1 MSDHDADNYAQ
12 LGASAS
18 KAGLHRVLDATG
30 LADTEALFAR
40 LLPDLAGDSRF
51 RSFIHCDGAGT
62 KSIIAYLLYR
72 LTGERRHF
80 AGLAA
85 DALVMNIDDVYC
97 TGVPESIA
105 LANTIARNAKLI
117 DDEVVGTIIAS
128 YVALVEELRGFG
140 VPIEITGGETADCGD
155 VVRTLM
161 VDAVVAG
168 RMRADTIVHPSR
180 IAAGD
185 VVVGLSSTGQAI
197 NELAPNSG
205 IGSNGLTLAR
215 HAMLSSW
222 HAERFPE
229 VVDPALPADL
239 RYRGRFKA
247 TDRHPSLSI
256 SIGEALLSPTRSYAP
271 LLHGL
276 LPSLGAEI
284 HGVIHLTGG
293 AHTKVLRF
301 LKGVRVVKD
310 SLFPT
315 PPLFALI
322 QEGGAVPWREMY
334 QVFNMGHRMEIY
346 LAEGHAAAVIDAA
359 AKFGIAAQIVGRV
372 EEAPEGAASVHVVS
386 AHGTFEYRL

>member
-1 MSDHDADNYAQ
+1 MTEHDADNYAQ

-30 LADTEALFAR
+30 LADSEALFAR
-40 LLPDLAGDSRF
+40 LLPDLAGDPQF

-62 KSIIAYLLYR
+62 KTIIAYLLYR
-72 LTGERRHF
+72 MTGDRKYF

-97 TGVPESIA
+97 TGAPDSIA

-117 DDEVVGTIIAS
+117 DDEIVGTVISS
-128 YVALVEELRGFG
+128 YVKLVDRLRESGI
-140 VPIEITGGETADCGD
+140 PISITGGETADCGD

-168 RMRADTIVHPSR
+168 RMRTASIVHPSR

-185 VVVGLSSTGQAI
+185 VVVGLSSTGQAVG
-197 NELAPNSG
+197 EEAPNSG

-215 HAMLSSW
+215 HCMLSSW
-222 HAERFPE
+222 HAEQYPE
-229 VVDPALPADL
+229 VVDPAIPAEL
-239 RYRGRFKA
+239 RYRGKFKA
-247 TDRHPSLSI
+247 TDRHPSMPLM
-256 SIGEALLSPTRSYAP
+256 IGEALLSPTRSYAP
-271 LLHGL
+271 LLHQL
-276 LPSLGAEI
+276 LPRLGSNI
-284 HGVIHLTGG
+284 HGIIHLTGG

-301 LKGVRVVKD
+301 LRGVRVVKD

-322 QEGGAVPWREMY
+322 QSGGNVPWREMY
-334 QVFNMGHRMEIY
+334 QVFNMGNRMEIY
-346 LAEGHAAAVIDAA
+346 LGEQDADEVIES
-359 AKFGIAAQIVGRV
+359 AKKLGIAAQVVGRV
-372 EEAPEGAASVHVVS
+372 EAADEPSVQVVS
-386 AHGTFEYRL
+386 SHGTFEYRL

>member
-1 MSDHDADNYAQ
+1 MSDHDADNYAK

-30 LADTEALFAR
+30 LADTESLFAR
-40 LLPDLAGDSRF
+40 LLPDLAGDKSY

-62 KSIIAYLLYR
+62 KTIIAYLLYR
-72 LTGERRHF
+72 MTGERKYF

-97 TGVPESIA
+97 TGAPESIA

-117 DDEVVGTIIAS
+117 DDDIVGTIIGS
-128 YVALVEELRGFG
+128 YVALVDQLRGFG
-140 VPIEITGGETADCGD
+140 IPIEITGGETADCGD

-168 RMRADTIVHPSR
+168 RMRSDSLVYPSR

-185 VVVGLSSTGQAI
+185 VVVGLSSSGQALG
-197 NELAPNSG
+197 EEAPNSG

-215 HAMLSSW
+215 HSILSSW
-222 HAERFPE
+222 HADQYPE
-229 VVDPALPADL
+229 VVDPAIPADI
-239 RYRGRFKA
+239 RYRGQFKA
-247 TDRHPSLSI
+247 TDRHPTLPI
-256 SIGEALLSPTRSYAP
+256 SVGEALLSPTRSYAP
-271 LLHGL
+271 LLHTL
-276 LPSLGAEI
+276 LPELGDTV
-284 HGVIHLTGG
+284 HGIIHLTGG

-301 LKGVRVVKD
+301 LRGVSVIKD
-310 SLFPT
+310 ALFPT

-322 QEGGAVPWREMY
+322 QAGGAVPWREMY

-346 LAEGHAAAVIDAA
+346 LPEEHAGRVIDAA
-359 AKFGIAAQIVGRV
+359 RKFRIDAQVVGRV
-372 EEAPEGAASVHVVS
+372 VATNAAPSVQLIG
-386 AHGTFEYRL
+386 AHGTFEYSL